1 MKKVAR
7 KILLNPGP
15 ATTTDTVK
23 NALVVEDICPRE
35 KDFGRLLDGI
45 KEDLVRI
52 VHGEEEYTSVL
63 FTASGTGG
71 LEAAIT
77 SAVPQGKK
85 LLVVDNGAYGA
96 RMVAIAKTFGI
107 EVVHYQIAYGDF
119 PNVQAIDSLIRS
131 NKEISH
137 LAVVHHETTTGML
150 NPVQEICDLAKKHSI
165 GVIVDCMS
173 SYAGIPIDIRK
184 WGASYIISSSNKCIQ
199 GMPGLVFVI
208 FRKDLLP
215 GLKLQRRSF
224 YFNLYDQYTGFANT
238 GQMQFTPPVQVAYA
252 LRQAIDEYFV
262 EGEQGRRTRYLRNW
276 NILYEG
282 LAEMG
287 FSFLLPRHQESQILL
302 AVREPKDKRYRFET
316 MHDFLFERGYTIY
329 PGKGARESTF
339 RLSVLG
345 DLHPEDINGFLGT
358 LREYIRTFQL
368 DLRS

>member
-1 MKKVAR
+1 MKKLAR

-35 KDFGRLLDGI
+35 KDFARLLDGI
-45 KEDLVRI
+45 REDLVRI
-52 VHGEEEYTSVL
+52 VHGEEEYTSAL

-71 LEAAIT
+71 LEAVIT
-77 SAVPQGKK
+77 SAVPQGKR
-85 LLVVDNGAYGA
+85 LLVIDNGAYGT

-107 EVVHYQIAYGDF
+107 DVVQYKIGYGDF
-119 PNVQAIDSLIRS
+119 PDVHDIDSLIRS
-131 NKEISH
+131 TKDISH

-150 NPVQEICDLAKKHSI
+150 NPVQDICDLAKRHAI
-165 GVIVDCMS
+165 EVIVDGMS

-184 WGASYIISSSNKCIQ
+184 WGASYLISSSNKCIQ
-199 GMPGLVFVI
+199 GMPGLAFVI

-215 GLKLQRRSF
+215 ALRHQRRSF
-224 YFNLYDQYTGFANT
+224 YFNLYEQHSGFAGT

-252 LRQAIDEYFV
+252 LRQALDEYFE
-262 EGEQGRRTRYLRNW
+262 EGEQGRWTRYLRNW
-276 NILYEG
+276 NILYTG
-282 LAEMG
+282 LAELG

-302 AVREPKDKRYRFET
+302 AVLEPKDGRYRFES
-316 MHDFLFERGYTIY
+316 MHDFLFEHGYTIY

-345 DLHPEDINGFLGT
+345 DLHPEDITGFLGALKEYVRQYQLV
-358 LREYIRTFQL
+358 LRP
-368 DLRS
+368 